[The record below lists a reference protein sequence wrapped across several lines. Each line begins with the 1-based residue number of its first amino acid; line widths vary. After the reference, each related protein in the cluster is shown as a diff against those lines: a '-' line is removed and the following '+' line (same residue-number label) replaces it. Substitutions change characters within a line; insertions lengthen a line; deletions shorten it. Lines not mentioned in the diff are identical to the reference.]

1 MSGGGKAS
9 ALLLLVE
16 DNETIRNA
24 FSILL
29 EDSGYRVLQAASG
42 ADALRIAAAE
52 SPDLVLL
59 DLGLPDIGG
68 LEVART
74 LTSREETRHIP
85 IVALT
90 GRALETDQDA
100 CLAAGCIGYLTKPI
114 NTEDLLRQVPE
125 FLGTAPAAP
134 DSAAP

>member
-1 MSGGGKAS
+1 MSTGEPSGP
-9 ALLLLVE
+9 LLLLVE

-24 FSILL
+24 FAILL
-29 EDSGYRVLQAASG
+29 EESGYAVLQAARG
-42 ADALRIAAAE
+42 ADALRIAGE
-52 SPDLVLL
+52 RDPDLILL

-74 LTSREETRHIP
+74 LKSREETRHIP

-90 GRALETDQDA
+90 GRALETDQEA
-100 CLAAGCIGYLTKPI
+100 CLAAGCTGYLTKPI

-125 FLGTAPAAP
+125 FLRGTGSSTAP
-134 DSAAP
+134 

>member
-1 MSGGGKAS
+1 MSTGEPSG

-24 FSILL
+24 FAILL
-29 EDSGYRVLQAASG
+29 EESGYAVLQAAKG
-42 ADALRIAAAE
+42 ADALRIAGE
-52 SPDLVLL
+52 RRPDLILL

-68 LEVART
+68 LQVART
-74 LTSREETRHIP
+74 LKSREETRHIP

-90 GRALETDQDA
+90 GRALETDQEA
-100 CLAAGCIGYLTKPI
+100 CRAAGCSGYLTKPI

-125 FLGTAPAAP
+125 FIRGVGNSTA
-134 DSAAP
+134 S